1 MSPFAQVEFLY
12 LGTVVICGLILL
24 FLFSGKK
31 QKNQTLLVGIGKA
44 SA

>member
-24 FLFSGKK
+24 FLFSEK